1 MSSSNI
7 PITDLANEWLRL
19 DKNTETRKEIEEL
32 VQQNKTAEL
41 EARLRHRI
49 EFGTAGL
56 RATMEAG
63 FSRMN
68 DLTVIQ
74 ASQGLCL
81 YVLEHVPNAKERGVV
96 IGHDHRHHSNDF
108 ARLTAGVFLSK
119 GVKVYAYK
127 DLVHT
132 PMVPYGVKKLN
143 AACGIMITASHNPK
157 KDNGYKVYWENACQI
172 IPPHDE
178 GIAKKILENLE
189 PWTWDYKS
197 FENPALVDPT
207 EELVPAYFSEVQRLC
222 VDKAVNA
229 ASETKFVYTAMHGVG
244 YPFACR
250 VIEEFGFQPLIPTKE
265 QIQPDP
271 EFPTVAFPNPE
282 EGKGALALAF
292 QTAEEAGAKV
302 VFANDPD
309 ADRFTVA
316 EKQRSGEWIL
326 FTGNQIGT
334 MFACEALRNWRASGK
349 SDAKVG
355 VLCSTV
361 SSSMLS
367 KVAKVE
373 GIHWEDTLTG
383 FKWIGNR
390 AIDLEKEGYNVI
402 FGYEEA
408 IGFMLGDIV
417 RDKDGVSALG
427 YFAQLAARLYREGST
442 ISDYLD
448 SLYQKYGYFASANSY
463 FICHEKETI
472 DRIFAK
478 MRFGAEPEA
487 DPQGQFAHKLSYA
500 THIGPHKV
508 AHVRDLTVGYD
519 SSKPDHRPV
528 LPVSASAHM
537 ITYYLEN
544 GCVFTLRTSGT
555 EPKIKWYLEV
565 SASSQAEAEAQ
576 AKAIEAAMTEQ
587 LLEPEANKLQY
598 RASS

>member
-1 MSSSNI
+1 MATKA
-7 PITDLANEWLRL
+7 PITDLAKEWLRL
-19 DKNTETRKEIEEL
+19 DKNAETRKEIETLLEE
-32 VQQNKTAEL
+32 NKTAEL

-56 RATMEAG
+56 RAAMEAG

-81 YVLEHVPNAKERGVV
+81 YVLEHVENAKERGVV

-132 PMVPYGVKKLN
+132 PMVPFGVKSLN

-178 GIAKKILENLE
+178 GIAQMIHDNLD
-189 PWTWDYKS
+189 PWVWDYKS

-207 EELVPAYFSEVQRLC
+207 EELVPAYFKEVDSLC
-222 VDKAVNA
+222 IAKEANT

-244 YPFACR
+244 YPFAKEVFER
-250 VIEEFGFQPLIPTKE
+250 FGFKPLILTKE
-265 QIQPDP
+265 QVLPDP

-292 QTAEEAGAKV
+292 KAADEAGASV

-316 EKQRSGEWIL
+316 EKQASGEWIL

-334 MFACEALRNWRASGK
+334 MFACNALDNWRASGK
-349 SDAKVG
+349 SDAKVA

-361 SSSMLS
+361 SSNMLA
-367 KVAKVE
+367 KVAKTE

-427 YFAQLAARLYREGST
+427 TFAQLAAKLYKNGT
-442 ISDYLD
+442 KISEYLD
-448 SLYQKYGYFASANSY
+448 SLYKKYGYFSSANSY
-463 FICHEKETI
+463 FICHEQETI
-472 DRIFAK
+472 DRIFNK
-478 MRFGAEPEA
+478 MRFGATPQA
-487 DPQGQFAHKLSYA
+487 DETGRFANKPLYP
-500 THIGPHKV
+500 THIGEYKI
-508 AHVRDLTVGYD
+508 ANVRDLTLGYD
-519 SSKPDHRPV
+519 TSKKDGVPS
-528 LPVSASAHM
+528 LPVSPSAQM
-537 ITYYLEN
+537 ITFYLEN

-555 EPKIKWYLEV
+555 EPKIKYYLEV
-565 SASSQAEAEAQ
+565 SAATHQEAESQ
-576 AKAIEAAMTEQ
+576 AKAIEAAMCTQ
-587 LLEPEANKLQY
+587 LLEPEANGLQY
-598 RASS
+598 RQSS